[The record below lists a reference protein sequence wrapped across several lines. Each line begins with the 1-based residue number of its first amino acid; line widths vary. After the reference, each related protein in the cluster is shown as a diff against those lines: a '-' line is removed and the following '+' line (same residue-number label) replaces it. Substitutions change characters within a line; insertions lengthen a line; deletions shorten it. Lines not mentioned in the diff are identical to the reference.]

1 MDKSNQFNKKI
12 NKKNLYKLKFQF
24 YFIFYVF
31 QLGIFNF
38 CTKLYR
44 ILRKRIIKSYIFH
57 NLIKKKA

>member
-38 CTKLYR
+38 CIKLYR
-44 ILRKRIIKSYIFH
+44 ISEK
-57 NLIKKKA
+57 NN